1 MTWQASTVLESLTS
15 VLSGATEFKTIGHCE
30 INYDEDEALVPMVQL
45 HISKGN
51 MHSPGTGVYNNF
63 QHSFT
68 IQVDMISS
76 ATAEFDLSAIE
87 NPSATPAQRATAITA
102 GQLATKLAHDKAYSA
117 FEVLFDY
124 INSVENY
131 DMGLPEF
138 SIKSRKFEDYKIDNT
153 ILDGGLATVFL
164 TAELDLTVIETVTG
178 LVPVESEDPPVK
190 GVIDGENPID

>member
-1 MTWQASTVLESLTS
+1 MTWQASTILESLTT
-15 VLSGATEFKTIGHCE
+15 VLSAATEFKTVGNSE
-30 INYDEDEALVPMVQL
+30 INYNEDEALVPIVQL

-76 ATAEFDLSAIE
+76 STAEFDLSVLE
-87 NPSATPAQRATAITA
+87 NPSATPAQRATAIAA
-102 GQLATKLAHDKAYSA
+102 GHLATKLAHDKAYAA
-117 FEVLFDY
+117 FEVLFNY
-124 INSVENY
+124 INGVENY

-138 SIKSRKFEDYKIDNT
+138 SIKSRKFEDYEIDNT
-153 ILDGGLATVFL
+153 VLDGGLATVFL
-164 TAELDLTVIETVTG
+164 TAKLHLIVVETVTG
-178 LVPVESEDPPVK
+178 LTPEASEDPPVQ